1 MKRVTIDQYKGWR
14 EYDYYEWLMEK
25 IDCPK
30 AENYTLLLRDL
41 HNIPFTWSVPMDRN
55 RALDGIELRQRY
67 LDEENVSPYRYDEEE
82 LMETNC
88 SCLEM
93 MIAMAERF
101 CIDVIGEQFRSTKEY
116 FWLMVDNL
124 QLDKA
129 TDDNYDPAYVRQQ
142 ANNMIFRKY
151 GYSGNGGMFPLSS
164 PTKDQRNVEL
174 WYQLC
179 EWFEERYG
187 RR

>member
-1 MKRVTIDQYKGWR
+1 MKRVEKDQFKGWQL
-14 EYDYYEWLMEK
+14 YDYYEWLIEK
-25 IDCPK
+25 INCRK
-30 AENYTLLLRDL
+30 AEDYTMLLRDL

-67 LDEENVSPYRYDEEE
+67 LDDEHISPYHYSEEE
-82 LMETNC
+82 LMEFPC

-93 MIAMAERF
+93 LIAMAERF
-101 CIDVIGEQFRSTKEY
+101 CLDVVGEHFKATKEY
-116 FWLMVDNL
+116 FWLMIENLGLDRCTDN
-124 QLDKA
+124 
-129 TDDNYDPAYVRQQ
+129 NYDHEFVKNHAE
-142 ANNMIFRKY
+142 NMIFRKY
-151 GYSGNGGMFPLSS
+151 DYSGDGGLFPLNY
-164 PTKDQRNVEL
+164 PTRDQRKVEL